1 MSTISSIGDTG
12 FPQLTAAAAPG
23 LLAPPESR
31 WPTRILVC
39 AHDSTSTGDALAIT
53 RALAVRFQADV
64 DVLTVFGPR
73 IPVPDVSDKHGS
85 ARCEARDRGAA
96 AELIRAVRSEE
107 RARFDGRVPW
117 PVHLE
122 VGNTVKVITDNAR
135 RAGADLVVVGLGSR
149 DPLVRN
155 AGVAIPASLARY
167 IEVPMLVAAPM
178 LTALPQQAVVFVDRD
193 APNPA
198 MISAALHCVETEAF
212 VWVLMYAGTTAHSRD
227 GVTHDKNTL
236 NGIMKMIRQQAR
248 AISKGIVVRA
258 LYRSGDPV
266 DAILS
271 LACDVSADLIVTPV
285 HGTAGV
291 VRSLLPNIADRLLLT
306 APCSV
311 LVVPDA

>member
-1 MSTISSIGDTG
+1 MSTISSRDTRS
-12 FPQLTAAAAPG
+12 PQLTAAAAPP
-23 LLAPPESR
+23 LLAPPQSR

-39 AHDSTSTGDALAIT
+39 AHDSASTGDALAAT
-53 RALAVRFQADV
+53 RALAVRSQAEV

-73 IPVPDVSDKHGS
+73 IPVPEVSDKRGS
-85 ARCEARDRGAA
+85 ARCETRDRGAV

-107 RARFDGRVPW
+107 RERFDGRAPW

-122 VGNTVKVITDNAR
+122 VGSTVKVIADSAR
-135 RAGADLVVVGLGSR
+135 QTSADLVVVGLGSR
-149 DPLVRN
+149 DPFVRN

-167 IEVPMLVAAPM
+167 VEVPMLAAAPM
-178 LTALPQQAVVFVDRD
+178 LTALPQQAVLFVDRD

-198 MISAALHCVETEAF
+198 MISVALRSVEAAAF
-212 VWVLMYAGTTAHSRD
+212 VWVLMFAGTTAHSGD
-227 GVTHDKNTL
+227 GVKHDKNTL
-236 NGIMKMIRQQAR
+236 AGIMKMIRREAR

-258 LYRSGDPV
+258 LYRSGEPV

-271 LACDVSADLIVTPV
+271 LARDVNADLIVTPV
-285 HGTAGV
+285 HGTAGA
-291 VRSLLPNIADRLLLT
+291 VRSLVPNIADRLLLT